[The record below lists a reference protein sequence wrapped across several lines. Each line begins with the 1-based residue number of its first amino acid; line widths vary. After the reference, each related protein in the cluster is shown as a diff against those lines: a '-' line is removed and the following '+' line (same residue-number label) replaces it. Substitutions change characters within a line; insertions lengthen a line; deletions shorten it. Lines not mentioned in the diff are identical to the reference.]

1 MITLDMCLDYINK
14 YGKDDRGQPV
24 VLFPAQK
31 RFLANLCE
39 GKLTNTPRCFGKT
52 LIINLYCKALDYYTD
67 SIKWGEAE
75 ADDYISLSEM
85 HEGIGPIRILSQ
97 HHIKDAYYM
106 DADLAMREYNFD
118 AEDFEETYGVKLN
131 GKDM

>member
-14 YGKDDRGQPV
+14 HHHGQVFPIE
-24 VLFPAQK
+24 LFPAQK

-52 LIINLYCKALDYYTD
+52 FIIDLYCNALDYYTD
-67 SIKWGEAE
+67 SIKWGETE

-85 HEGIGPIRILSQ
+85 HEGVWQVNILSPYYVR
-97 HHIKDAYYM
+97 DAYYTNPE
-106 DADLAMREYNFD
+106 LAMREYNFD
-118 AEDFEETYGVKLN
+118 EEDFKKAYGEELK
-131 GKDM
+131 